1 MITIFIP
8 TPLRRFTAERSS
20 VTVQA
25 INVVDALRSL
35 IDDHPSLG
43 PYIYDDA
50 SQIRRHVRL
59 YLGEEDI
66 REKEGL
72 QTELKDGDVISI
84 IPAIAGG
91 SNL

>member
-8 TPLRRFTAERSS
+8 TPLRRFTEEKSS
-20 VTVQA
+20 VNVQA
-25 INVVDALRSL
+25 KNVVDAIRSL
-35 IDDHPSLG
+35 IHIHPALS

-59 YLGEEDI
+59 YLGEDDI

-72 QTELKDGDVISI
+72 LTELKDGDVLSI

-91 SNL
+91 NTI

>member
-8 TPLRRFTAERSS
+8 TPLRRFTEEKSS
-20 VTVQA
+20 VNVQA
-25 INVVDALRSL
+25 RNVVDAIRSL
-35 IDDHPSLG
+35 IHIHPALSS
-43 PYIYDDA
+43 YIYDDA

-59 YLGEEDI
+59 YLGEDDI

-72 QTELKDGDVISI
+72 LTELKDGDVLSI

-91 SNL
+91 STI